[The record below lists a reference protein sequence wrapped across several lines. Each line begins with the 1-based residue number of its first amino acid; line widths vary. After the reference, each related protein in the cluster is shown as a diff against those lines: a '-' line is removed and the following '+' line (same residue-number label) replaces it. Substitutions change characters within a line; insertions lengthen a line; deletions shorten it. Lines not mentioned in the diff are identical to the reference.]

1 MNFDRQTTLRAAV
14 TLAGIG
20 VHSGAPAS
28 ICLKPS
34 SANSGVVFLRTGIE
48 GMPPQLI
55 HAKHTKVS
63 ATELCTVIGDRGPAS
78 VSTIEHLM
86 SACAG
91 LGLDNVL
98 VEIDG
103 PEMPIM
109 DGSATAFVT
118 AIEATG
124 IVMLGAAASLSQGSP
139 AGARRERPRLRRA
152 DAGRA
157 AASASTSRSISTPP

>member
-1 MNFDRQTTLRAAV
+1 MNFDRQTTLRAPV
-14 TLAGIG
+14 TLTGIG
-20 VHSGAPAS
+20 VHSGSPAT

-34 SANSGVVFLRTGIE
+34 SANSGIVFLRKGLDN
-48 GMPPQLI
+48 GPAQLI

-63 ATELCTVIGDRGPAS
+63 ATELCTVIGDKAAAS
-78 VSTIEHLM
+78 VATIEHLM

-109 DGSATAFVT
+109 DGSAAEFVT

-124 IVMLGAAASLSQGSP
+124 TVSLS
-139 AGARRERPRLRRA
+139 AARRYLKVLQPTRV
-152 DAGRA
+152 
-157 AASASTSRSISTPP
+157 SAWMSRSTSTRR